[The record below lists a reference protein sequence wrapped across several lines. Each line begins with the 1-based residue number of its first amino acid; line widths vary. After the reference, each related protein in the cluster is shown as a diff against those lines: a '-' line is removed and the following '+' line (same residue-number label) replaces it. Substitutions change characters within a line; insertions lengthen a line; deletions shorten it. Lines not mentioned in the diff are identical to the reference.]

1 MKNKGWRNNSHNHKM
16 ASKGVKTKL
25 DKFAINNIL
34 YNSSDPYL
42 SNLKIKYAYKLD
54 KNKYLLV
61 ATSLNSE
68 DSNLRLCF
76 NISSSSSLFFLSSA
90 LLIIDR
96 SQDSMRI
103 LFFIS
108 SMLLSLEFR
117 LIIFKCPQ
125 EWVFSLFTLKPNI
138 WFILFRIH

>member
-61 ATSLNSE
+61 ATSLNPE
-68 DSNLRLCF
+68 DSNLRLYDIYEVKKHDNKFKF
-76 NISSSSSLFFLSSA
+76 NHIDTKYGMEA
-90 LLIIDR
+90 LNGWLNR
-96 SQDSMRI
+96 RG
-103 LFFIS
+103 L
-108 SMLLSLEFR
+108 
-117 LIIFKCPQ
+117 
-125 EWVFSLFTLKPNI
+125 
-138 WFILFRIH
+138 